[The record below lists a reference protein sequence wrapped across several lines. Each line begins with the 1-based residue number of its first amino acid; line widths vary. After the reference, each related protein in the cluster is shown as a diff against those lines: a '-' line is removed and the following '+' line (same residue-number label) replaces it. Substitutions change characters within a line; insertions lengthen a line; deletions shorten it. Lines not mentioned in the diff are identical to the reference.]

1 MTKKLA
7 KIVQVFRVN
16 QKEKNVNPFDILLNE
31 VMATKIE
38 DYFGNTGVTVKM
50 FLTKTTIKTE
60 EFIARMNIVIKDYFT
75 LRT

>member
-1 MTKKLA
+1 M
-7 KIVQVFRVN
+7 QVFRVN